1 MDIKI
6 GKFTLETL
14 TTGMYDSPKDI
25 YREYIQNAVDSIDN
39 AIAEGILKPGKDCI
53 EIKIDSLNGCI
64 TIIDNGTGVSLLKAQ
79 DYLLNIGD
87 SVKFNTSNRGFR
99 GIGRLA
105 GLAYCDELIFTTSY
119 YGEETKTT
127 VAFNAHELRKSLYA
141 IEDNGSLEEVFTK
154 VVLISHEQ
162 ET

>member
-39 AIAEGILKPGKDCI
+39 AIAQGILKLGKDVI
-53 EIKIDSLNGCI
+53 DIKIDSLNKSI
-64 TIIDNGTGVSLLKAQ
+64 TITDNGTGVSAEKTR

-87 SVKFNTSNRGFR
+87 SVKFNTNNRGFR

-105 GLAYCDELIFTTSY
+105 GLAYCDELIFSTSY
-119 YGEETKTT
+119 YGEETKTRWRIC
-127 VAFNAHELRKSLYA
+127 L
-141 IEDNGSLEEVFTK
+141 
-154 VVLISHEQ
+154 
-162 ET
+162 

>member
-39 AIAEGILKPGKDCI
+39 AITQGILKPGKDAI
-53 EIKIDSLNGCI
+53 DIKIDRTNACI
-64 TIIDNGTGVSLLKAQ
+64 TITDNGTGVSAEKAQ
-79 DYLLNIGD
+79 EYLLNIGD
-87 SVKFNTSNRGFR
+87 SVKFNTNNRGFR

-105 GLAYCDELIFTTSY
+105 GLAYCDELIFSTSY
-119 YGEETKTT
+119 
-127 VAFNAHELRKSLYA
+127 
-141 IEDNGSLEEVFTK
+141 
-154 VVLISHEQ
+154 
-162 ET
+162 

>member
-53 EIKIDSLNGCI
+53 EIKIDRLN
-64 TIIDNGTGVSLLKAQ
+64 
-79 DYLLNIGD
+79 
-87 SVKFNTSNRGFR
+87 
-99 GIGRLA
+99 
-105 GLAYCDELIFTTSY
+105 
-119 YGEETKTT
+119 TKTQVKSIRREKNYT
-127 VAFNAHELRKSLYA
+127 TQTLIKRKL
-141 IEDNGSLEEVFTK
+141 K
-154 VVLISHEQ
+154 
-162 ET
+162 